1 MKSFKVL
8 HLTLALAG
16 ASLLGGC
23 FLTDGGKTSGAKE
36 AQLVLSVGV
45 KDVNN
50 LSKPGL
56 AKTAAGP
63 EGGIVLS
70 RLVITL
76 TSSVAGDAVIRDTI
90 VASDTAGSTFT
101 SASDDDQQ
109 VLKNFAIK
117 PLRNWTVEVKTLD
130 VNDSVIHYATTTTGN
145 VGVGDLVPVQLNLA
159 SKFVVYVA
167 KFVLPDS
174 IGSSD
179 TAISLKQR
187 LFINRFMMVVDGDTV
202 RDTTASTYFTAT
214 PAEHLLTWNY
224 VRADTV
230 HELRLYVFADSLRM
244 ADSSGAGTW
253 TWPENLP
260 LFGDTIQIT
269 DVDSTYAPELPW
281 TGPGSPHD
289 PNYDPANPGG
299 ARAGLEVNI
308 GAVGRVNI
316 NPSLPVNPLPKLK
329 DR

>member
-8 HLTLALAG
+8 HLALALAG
-16 ASLLGGC
+16 ASVLGGC
-23 FLTDGGKTSGAKE
+23 LLTDGGKTGDVE
-36 AQLVLSVGV
+36 PAQLVLSVGV

-56 AKTAAGP
+56 SKSSVANPT
-63 EGGIVLS
+63 GIVLS
-70 RLVITL
+70 KLVITL
-76 TSSVAGDAVIRDTI
+76 TSSVNTDAVIRDTI
-90 VASDTAGSTFT
+90 LANDSVGSTFT
-101 SASDDDQQ
+101 TKSDDDQQ
-109 VLKNFAIK
+109 VLKNFAVK
-117 PLRNWTVEVKTLD
+117 PLRSWTVQVKTLD
-130 VNDSVIHYATTTTGN
+130 VNDSVIHAATTTTGD

-167 KFVLPDS
+167 KFELPDS

-179 TAISLKQR
+179 TSVSLKQR

-202 RDTTASTYFTAT
+202 RDSTASAYFTAS

-230 HELRLYVFADSLRM
+230 HELRLYVFADSVRM
-244 ADSSGAGTW
+244 ADSSGGGNW
-253 TWPENLP
+253 SWPSNLP
-260 LFGDTIQIT
+260 LYGDTIQIT
-269 DVDSTYAPELPW
+269 DVDSTYEPELPW
-281 TGPGSPHD
+281 TGPGSPND

-308 GAVGRVNI
+308 GAVGLVNI
-316 NPSLPVNPLPKLK
+316 NPSLPTNPLPKRK